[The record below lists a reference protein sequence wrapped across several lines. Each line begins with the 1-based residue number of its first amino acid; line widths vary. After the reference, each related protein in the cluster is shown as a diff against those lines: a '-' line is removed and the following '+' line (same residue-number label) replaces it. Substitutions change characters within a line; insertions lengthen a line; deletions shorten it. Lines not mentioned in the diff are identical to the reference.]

1 MPFAQTI
8 TVVNRSGKVVKT
20 SKHLVNVFKDAKS
33 AYQERKAEIKAVRKS
48 NVDEPKKRRALRRLE
63 ADENDWDRDSRASSR
78 RSSIHSDSTDGRRPV
93 SADRRSPDRLHS
105 KTTEISTTTR
115 SESAGRQLVRR
126 RTDGQLGGE
135 RHMRPESHRSA
146 SLDDIDMSLAYG
158 ELPPPLPLRPRGELD
173 ELRNKVSRLQSLL
186 DEAKCVQYSAFA
198 MIESLQKNPDQLAAV
213 ALTLAEI
220 SNIASKMAPAAL
232 TGMKGVFPAVFALL
246 ASPEFMIAAGVGV
259 GVTIIALGGYKIIK
273 RIKKKKESD
282 KVAIEDA
289 PVDEADDELQE
300 IRSDLSRIEVWRRG
314 IAEAQ
319 ADSVAT
325 SVDGEF
331 ITPVASRQLIEQ
343 GRLRES
349 DLKSMK
355 GSKTKKH
362 EEKEKRS
369 KEAHKKR
376 RDSGGE
382 DEGSVFE
389 KGKAFIRDPNGL
401 RSLFKKDA
409 RRTDAS
415 LA

>member
-1 MPFAQTI
+1 
-8 TVVNRSGKVVKT
+8 
-20 SKHLVNVFKDAKS
+20 
-33 AYQERKAEIKAVRKS
+33 
-48 NVDEPKKRRALRRLE
+48 
-63 ADENDWDRDSRASSR
+63 
-78 RSSIHSDSTDGRRPV
+78 
-93 SADRRSPDRLHS
+93 
-105 KTTEISTTTR
+105 
-115 SESAGRQLVRR
+115 
-126 RTDGQLGGE
+126 
-135 RHMRPESHRSA
+135 MRPESHRSA